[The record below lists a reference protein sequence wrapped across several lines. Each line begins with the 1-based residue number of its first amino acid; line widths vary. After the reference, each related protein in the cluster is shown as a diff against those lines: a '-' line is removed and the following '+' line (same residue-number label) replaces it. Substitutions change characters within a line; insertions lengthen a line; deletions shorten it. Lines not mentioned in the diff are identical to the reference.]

1 MAEGRDKETNK
12 FKTASV
18 KIKRMRYIIA
28 VFLIVFVIFA
38 VFSYREDLTV
48 ENFRYLMK
56 FVDVK
61 PLTFGSAENAQINFD
76 SDSSTVT
83 GSFKEDLVTVSKT
96 AVKIYDL
103 SSKQILDSSVS
114 LMKPA
119 LETGDKY
126 FSVYDLGSGY
136 VSIYNSFSKLW
147 EKTFSYPVFDVSL
160 DSKGNF
166 ALITAEKG
174 YTSALKVYNDDFENI
189 FNWRTADKYAVTCDI
204 FTDSEIY
211 LATGTV
217 RNNPSGDVVS
227 SLVILSDSSAT
238 PLATLDFEGE
248 LMVETS
254 FNKEGNAVLLT
265 DKALRFVNKSGKI
278 LSEIFFNSPSIR
290 KFEVGD
296 TYTAL
301 ILNEKLV
308 GKDHKVFIFDA
319 NGNTYIQKELTS
331 EITDAALSDRY
342 AFILGVEDITVIDL
356 KTEKMKI
363 YPSERSYRS
372 AHLFDEE
379 NVYLVYDSLAV
390 ALGVK

>member
-1 MAEGRDKETNK
+1 MAAGSENK
-12 FKTASV
+12 FKNTSL
-18 KIKRMRYIIA
+18 KIKRIRYIIA
-28 VFLIVFVIFA
+28 LVLVVFVIFA

-103 SSKQILDSSVS
+103 SSKQILDSPVS

-119 LETGDKY
+119 LAVGDKY
-126 FSVYDLGSGY
+126 FAVFDIGSGY
-136 VSIYNSFSKLW
+136 LGIYNSFSKLW
-147 EKTFSYPVFDVSL
+147 EKTFSYPVLDVAL

-166 ALITAEKG
+166 SVITAEKG

-189 FNWRTADKYAVTCDI
+189 FNWRTADKYAVTSDI
-204 FTDSEIY
+204 MTDSDMF
-211 LATGTV
+211 LLVGTV
-217 RNNPSGDVVS
+217 RSNTSGDAVS
-227 SLVILSDSSAT
+227 SVFLLSDSSKK
-238 PLATLDFEGE
+238 PLVSLDFEGE
-248 LMVETS
+248 LMVDTS
-254 FNKEGNAVLLT
+254 FNGEGNAVVLT
-265 DKALRFVNKSGKI
+265 DRALRFINRSGKV
-278 LSEIFFNSPSIR
+278 LSEFFFNSSELR
-290 KFEVGD
+290 KFEVGE

-301 ILNEKLV
+301 VLNEKLV

-319 NGNTYIQKELTS
+319 NGDTYIQKEVVS
-331 EITDAALSDRY
+331 EITDVALSDSF
-342 AFILGVEDITVIDL
+342 AFILGVEDITVFDIKSK
-356 KTEKMKI
+356 KTKS

-372 AHLFDEE
+372 VHLFDKK

-390 ALGVK
+390 ALGVE